1 MNTIQLKDLSIGYK
15 LHNGKTKTIASHINA
30 TVESGMLTCLIGRNG
45 TGKSTLLRTMTGFI
59 PPLEGQVI
67 VEGRDLSMLSATERA
82 RIISIVLTERPET
95 DNITVNEL
103 VGMGRLP
110 YTNFWGTLQEED
122 RQIVDDAMQMIGIY
136 ELRNRKI
143 GTLSDGEKQKAMI
156 GKAIAQQ
163 TPVIIL
169 DEPTAFLDYP
179 SKQETMLL
187 LHQLAQELNK
197 TIFLSTHDLNI
208 AYQVADK
215 IWCMG
220 NDDGLRIGD
229 EEIDYFIAP

>member
-30 TVESGMLTCLIGRNG
+30 SVESGMLTCLIGRNG

-67 VEGRDLSMLSATERA
+67 LEGRDLSILSATERA

-220 NDDGLRIGD
+220 NDNGLRIGD

>member
-30 TVESGMLTCLIGRNG
+30 SVESGMLTCLIGRNG

-67 VEGRDLSMLSATERA
+67 LEGRDLSMLSATERA

-197 TIFLSTHDLNI
+197 TIFLSTQDLNI

>member
-30 TVESGMLTCLIGRNG
+30 SVESGMLTCLIGRNG
-45 TGKSTLLRTMTGFI
+45 TGKSTLLRSMTGFI

-67 VEGRDLSMLSATERA
+67 LEGRDLSMLSATERA

-179 SKQETMLL
+179 SKQESMLL

>member
-30 TVESGMLTCLIGRNG
+30 SVESGMLTCLIGRNG

-67 VEGRDLSMLSATERA
+67 LEGRDLSMLSATERA

-136 ELRNRKI
+136 ELRNRQI

>member
-30 TVESGMLTCLIGRNG
+30 SVESGMLTCLIGRNG

-67 VEGRDLSMLSATERA
+67 LEGRDLSMLSATERA

-110 YTNFWGTLQEED
+110 YTNFWGTLQEKD
-122 RQIVDDAMQMIGIY
+122 RRIVDDAMQMIGIY

>member
-30 TVESGMLTCLIGRNG
+30 SVESGMLTCLIGRNG
-45 TGKSTLLRTMTGFI
+45 TGKSTLLRTITGFI

-67 VEGRDLSMLSATERA
+67 LEGRDLSMLSATERA

>member
-30 TVESGMLTCLIGRNG
+30 SVESGMLTCLIGRNG

-67 VEGRDLSMLSATERA
+67 LEGRDLSMLSATERA

-143 GTLSDGEKQKAMI
+143 GTLSDGEKQKAVI

>member
-30 TVESGMLTCLIGRNG
+30 SVESGMLTCLIGRNG

-67 VEGRDLSMLSATERA
+67 LEGRDLSMSSATERA
-82 RIISIVLTERPET
+82 RIISIVLTDRPET

>member
-30 TVESGMLTCLIGRNG
+30 SVESGMLTCLIGRNG

-67 VEGRDLSMLSATERA
+67 LEGRDLSMLSATERA

-95 DNITVNEL
+95 DNITINEL

>member
-15 LHNGKTKTIASHINA
+15 LHNGRTKTIASHINA
-30 TVESGMLTCLIGRNG
+30 SVESGMLTCLIGRNG

-67 VEGRDLSMLSATERA
+67 LEGRDLSMLSATERA

-220 NDDGLRIGD
+220 NDDGLIIGD

>member
-30 TVESGMLTCLIGRNG
+30 SVESGMLTCLIGRNG

-67 VEGRDLSMLSATERA
+67 LEGRDLSMLSATERA

-220 NDDGLRIGD
+220 NDNGLRIGD

>member
-15 LHNGKTKTIASHINA
+15 LHNGKTKTIAFHINA
-30 TVESGMLTCLIGRNG
+30 SVESGMLTCLIGRNG

-67 VEGRDLSMLSATERA
+67 LEGRDLSMLSATERA

>member
-30 TVESGMLTCLIGRNG
+30 SVESGMLTCLIGRNG

-67 VEGRDLSMLSATERA
+67 LEGRDLSMLSATERA

>member
-30 TVESGMLTCLIGRNG
+30 NVESGMLTCLIGRNG

-67 VEGRDLSMLSATERA
+67 LEGRDLSMLSATERA

>member
-30 TVESGMLTCLIGRNG
+30 SVKSGMLTCLIGRNG

-67 VEGRDLSMLSATERA
+67 LEGRDLSMLSATERA

>member
-30 TVESGMLTCLIGRNG
+30 SVESGMLTCLIGRNG

-67 VEGRDLSMLSATERA
+67 LEGRDLSMSSATERA

-122 RQIVDDAMQMIGIY
+122 RQIVDDAMQMIGQRRQQDSQRQRQRYQGGYGIDKKLSQHADFHTFAHQVLHMHPH
-136 ELRNRKI
+136 ELHQQDKDADEKCHQEKPKKRLEQIQIHFLNDSQRKI
-143 GTLSDGEKQKAMI
+143 L
-156 GKAIAQQ
+156 
-163 TPVIIL
+163 IIN
-169 DEPTAFLDYP
+169 Y
-179 SKQETMLL
+179 
-187 LHQLAQELNK
+187 
-197 TIFLSTHDLNI
+197 
-208 AYQVADK
+208 
-215 IWCMG
+215 
-220 NDDGLRIGD
+220 
-229 EEIDYFIAP
+229 

>member
-1 MNTIQLKDLSIGYK
+1 MNMIQLKDLSIGYK

-30 TVESGMLTCLIGRNG
+30 SVESGMLTCLIGRNG

-67 VEGRDLSMLSATERA
+67 LEGRDLSMLSATERA

>member
-30 TVESGMLTCLIGRNG
+30 SVESGMLTCLIGRNG

-59 PPLEGQVI
+59 PPLEGHVI
-67 VEGRDLSMLSATERA
+67 LEGRDLSMLSATERA

>member
-30 TVESGMLTCLIGRNG
+30 SVESGMLTCLIGRNG

-67 VEGRDLSMLSATERA
+67 LEGRDLSMLSATERA

-136 ELRNRKI
+136 ELRNRKT

-220 NDDGLRIGD
+220 NDYGLRIGD

>member
-30 TVESGMLTCLIGRNG
+30 SVESGMLTCLIGRND

-67 VEGRDLSMLSATERA
+67 LEGRDLSMLSATERA

-229 EEIDYFIAP
+229 EEIDYFIAT

>member
-30 TVESGMLTCLIGRNG
+30 SVESGMLTCLIGRNG

-67 VEGRDLSMLSATERA
+67 MEGRDLSMLSATERA

>member
-30 TVESGMLTCLIGRNG
+30 SIESGMLTCLIGRNG

-67 VEGRDLSMLSATERA
+67 LEGRDLSMLSATERA

>member
-59 PPLEGQVI
+59 PPLEGQVV

-82 RIISIVLTERPET
+82 KIISIVLTERPET

-220 NDDGLRIGD
+220 NDDGLRISD

>member
-30 TVESGMLTCLIGRNG
+30 SVESGMLTCLIGRNG

-59 PPLEGQVI
+59 SPLDGQVI
-67 VEGRDLSMLSATERA
+67 LEGRDLSMLSATERA

>member
-30 TVESGMLTCLIGRNG
+30 SVESGMLTCLIGRNG

-67 VEGRDLSMLSATERA
+67 LEGRDLSMLSATERA

-197 TIFLSTHDLNI
+197 TIFLSTHDL
-208 AYQVADK
+208 
-215 IWCMG
+215 
-220 NDDGLRIGD
+220 DGLRIGD

>member
-1 MNTIQLKDLSIGYK
+1 
-15 LHNGKTKTIASHINA
+15 
-30 TVESGMLTCLIGRNG
+30 
-45 TGKSTLLRTMTGFI
+45 
-59 PPLEGQVI
+59 
-67 VEGRDLSMLSATERA
+67 MLSATERA

-169 DEPTAFLDYP
+169 DEPTAFIRIDEQQHHFIGKRPYNQ
-179 SKQETMLL
+179 KGK
-187 LHQLAQELNK
+187 NK
-197 TIFLSTHDLNI
+197 IDQHDLNGRFHSKRHSSDFSCPDI
-208 AYQVADK
+208 LSA
-215 IWCMG
+215 
-220 NDDGLRIGD
+220 IGGHRCPD
-229 EEIDYFIAP
+229 ILKDTSEKVLHTHGSSKGCHIDCSQCIVGTL